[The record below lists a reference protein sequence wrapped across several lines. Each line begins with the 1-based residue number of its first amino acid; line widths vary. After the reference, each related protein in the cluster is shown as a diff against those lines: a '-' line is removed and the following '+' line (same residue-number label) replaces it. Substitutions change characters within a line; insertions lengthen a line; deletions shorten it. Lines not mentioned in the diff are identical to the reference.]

1 MNMMALL
8 LHVMLAFTL
17 TLITSTSAASITT
30 TNITSLPGYY
40 SGDLPFALESGYIG
54 VGDNEEVQLYYL
66 FVESEGAPADDPLL
80 LWFNGGPGCSGLAG
94 FFFESGPVTFKF
106 GDYNGSL
113 PEVLDNPFRWTKD
126 VSIIY
131 IDAPVGAGFSYS
143 KTQSGYLV
151 DDYTYVAQG
160 YEFLQK
166 WLVVHPAYLENMLY
180 IGGDSF
186 SGIIVPM
193 IVQQILEG
201 KENGTYPPMN
211 LKGYV
216 IGDPVTDSVIDTNA
230 RIPFAHRLNLISD
243 QLYQAAKSSCRGDYV
258 NVDSSND
265 ACISDLDAIDALTS
279 DINMLHI
286 LEPVCSDSLPTPKE
300 KVMVGT
306 ARRYLK
312 ELSEGLLNSATN
324 GPAYWC
330 RSYNHMLAYVWA
342 NHQSVQDAL
351 GVRRGTKRLWQYCN
365 STLAYT
371 QEVTTVIGI
380 HRSLTTVG
388 LRALIYSG
396 DHDMTIPHIATQK
409 WINMLN
415 LTLNE
420 TWRAWSVD
428 NQTAGYTKKFVN
440 EVFNLTFATVKG
452 GGHIAAEYKV
462 KECSAMIDRWMA
474 QSSL

>member
-1 MNMMALL
+1 MDFVHHLAPTMKMMDFLL
-8 LHVMLAFTL
+8 LLMLAFTL
-17 TLITSTSAASITT
+17 ILTSTSAASITT
-30 TNITSLPGYY
+30 TNITILPGY

-54 VGDNEEVQLYYL
+54 VGDNEEVQLFYV
-66 FVESEGAPADDPLL
+66 FVESERAPADDPLL

-106 GDYNGSL
+106 GNYNGSL
-113 PEVLDNPFRWTKD
+113 PAVLDNPFRWTKD
-126 VSIIY
+126 VSMIY

-143 KTQSGYLV
+143 KTQSGYV
-151 DDYTYVAQG
+151 MNDYKYVAQS

-166 WLVVHPAYLENMLY
+166 WLEAHPAYLENVLY

-193 IVQQILEG
+193 IVQQILDG
-201 KENGTYPPMN
+201 NENGTLPLMN

-216 IGDPVTDSVIDTNA
+216 IGNPVTDSFIDANA
-230 RIPFAHRLNLISD
+230 RIPYAHRLTLISD
-243 QLYQAAKSSCRGDYV
+243 QLYRAAKTSCSGDYV

-265 ACISDLDAIDALTS
+265 ACISDIDAFDAL
-279 DINMLHI
+279 INDVNTLHV
-286 LEPVCSDSLPTPKE
+286 LEPVCSE
-300 KVMVGT
+300 GT

-312 ELSEGLLNSATN
+312 DLSEGLLSSATT

-330 RSYNHMLAYVWA
+330 RSYNHMLAYNWA

-351 GVRRGTKRLWQYCN
+351 GVRRGTKRFWQYCN

-371 QEVTTVIGI
+371 QEVTSVI
-380 HRSLTTVG
+380 SLHQSFTEVG

-409 WINMLN
+409 WINFLN
-415 LTLNE
+415 MTLNE

-440 EVFNLTFATVKG
+440 EAFNLTFATVKG

-474 QSSL
+474 QYPL

>member
-1 MNMMALL
+1 MTMTGFL
-8 LHVMLAFTL
+8 LHVMLVFTL
-17 TLITSTSAASITT
+17 ILTSTSAANITT
-30 TNITSLPGYY
+30 TNVTSLPGYY

-54 VGDNEEVQLYYL
+54 IGDNEEVQIFYL

-106 GDYNGSL
+106 GNYNGSL
-113 PEVLDNPFRWTKD
+113 PAVLDNPFRWTKD
-126 VSIIY
+126 VNMIY

-143 KTQSGYLV
+143 KTQSGYV
-151 DDYTYVAQG
+151 MDDYKYVAQS
-160 YEFLQK
+160 YEFLHK
-166 WLVVHPAYLENMLY
+166 WLEAHPAYLENVLY

-193 IVQQILEG
+193 IVQQILDG
-201 KENGTYPPMN
+201 NENGTLPLMN

-216 IGDPVTDSVIDTNA
+216 IGNPVTDTVIDTNA
-230 RIPFAHRLNLISD
+230 RIPYAHRLTLISD
-243 QLYQAAKSSCRGDYV
+243 QLYQAARTSCSGDYV
-258 NVDSSND
+258 NVNSSND
-265 ACISDLDAIDALTS
+265 ACISDIDAIDALTN

-286 LEPVCSDSLPTPKE
+286 LEPVCSDSLPRPKE
-300 KVMVGT
+300 KEIGT
-306 ARRYLK
+306 ARRSLNDFP
-312 ELSEGLLNSATN
+312 EGLLSSATN

-330 RSYNHMLAYVWA
+330 RSYNHMLAYIWA
-342 NHQSVQDAL
+342 NHPSVQDAL
-351 GVRRGTKRLWQYCN
+351 GVRRGTKRFWQYCN

-371 QEVTTVIGI
+371 QEVTSVI
-380 HRSLTTVG
+380 SLHQSLATVG

-409 WINMLN
+409 WINLLN

-462 KECSAMIDRWMA
+462 KECSEMIDRWMA
-474 QSSL
+474 QTPL